1 MSNLASE
8 PEMMEDVVNES
19 PDTQDVVS
27 DDKFEIEIVDDTPE
41 GDRGRPRK
49 AEDAAPEIFN
59 DDELDKYSEG
69 VQKRFKK
76 MTYEANEQRRNKEEA
91 IRLREEALKY
101 AESIKAENER
111 LRKTLE
117 HGEETLVTQAK
128 GRVQAE
134 LDRAK
139 VAYKEAIDAGDSDLI
154 LEANDKVTALRIE
167 ADKINSYRPQ
177 KRPASQVQAPQY
189 QQQAPAR
196 PQPDARAIEWAKQNT
211 WFENPETPEM
221 TGYAYGV
228 HQKLVESGIDPNTD
242 QYYTQIDKA
251 MRQVFP
257 DKFDDGQVE
266 VQAPQRQGGSV
277 VAAPSRTTKKS
288 RTVRLTSTQA
298 SLAKRLGLSNE
309 QYAAQ
314 LMKDQSK

>member
-41 GDRGRPRK
+41 EDRGRPRK

-177 KRPASQVQAPQY
+177 KRPESQVQVPQY

-196 PQPDARAIEWAKQNT
+196 PQPDARAVEWAKQNT

-288 RTVRLTSTQA
+288 RTVRLTLTQA

-314 LMKDQSK
+314 LLKDQSK

>member
-8 PEMMEDVVNES
+8 PEMMEDFENES

-41 GDRGRPRK
+41 EDRGRPRK
-49 AEDAAPEIFN
+49 AEDAEPEIP
-59 DDELDKYSEG
+59 DEDELDKYSEG
-69 VQKRFKK
+69 VQKRMKK
-76 MTYEANEQRRNKEEA
+76 MTYEVNEQRRNKEEA

-111 LRKTLE
+111 LRQSLE
-117 HGEETLVTQAK
+117 QGEQTLVNQAK

-139 VAYKEAIDAGDSDLI
+139 VAYKEAIDSGDSDLI

-167 ADKINSYRPQ
+167 ADKIASYKPQ
-177 KRPASQVQAPQY
+177 KRPAPQPQPQY
-189 QQQAPAR
+189 QQQAPAV
-196 PQPDARAIEWAKQNT
+196 PQVDPRAVEWGKRNT
-211 WFENPETPEM
+211 WFEKDPEM
-221 TGYAYGV
+221 TGFAYGV
-228 HQKLVESGIDPNTD
+228 HQRLVQSGIDPNTD
-242 QYYTQIDKA
+242 RYYTEIDKA
-251 MRQVFP
+251 MKKVFP
-257 DKFDDGQVE
+257 DKFDDGQIE
-266 VQAPQRQGGSV
+266 EQAPQRQAGSV

>member
-8 PEMMEDVVNES
+8 PEMMEDVGNES

-41 GDRGRPRK
+41 EDRGRPRK
-49 AEDAAPEIFN
+49 AEDAEPEIP
-59 DDELDKYSEG
+59 DEDELDKYSEG
-69 VQKRFKK
+69 VQKRMKK
-76 MTYEANEQRRNKEEA
+76 MTYEVNEQRRNKEEA
-91 IRLREEALKY
+91 IRLREEALRY

-111 LRKTLE
+111 LRKSLE
-117 HGEETLVTQAK
+117 QGEQTLVNQAK

-139 VAYKEAIDAGDSDLI
+139 VAYKEAIDSGDSDLI

-167 ADKINSYRPQ
+167 ADKIDSYKPA
-177 KRPASQVQAPQY
+177 KRPAPQPQPQY
-189 QQQAPAR
+189 QQQAPAV
-196 PQPDARAIEWAKQNT
+196 PQVDPRAVEWGKRNT
-211 WFENPETPEM
+211 WFEKDPEM
-221 TGYAYGV
+221 TGFAYGV
-228 HQKLVESGIDPNTD
+228 HQRLVQSGIDPNTD
-242 QYYTQIDKA
+242 RYYTEIDKA
-251 MRQVFP
+251 MKKVFP
-257 DKFDDGQVE
+257 DKFDDGQIE
-266 VQAPQRQGGSV
+266 EQAPQRQAGSV

>member
-8 PEMMEDVVNES
+8 PEMMEDFENES

-41 GDRGRPRK
+41 EDRGRPRK
-49 AEDAAPEIFN
+49 AEDAEPEIP
-59 DDELDKYSEG
+59 DEDELDKYSEG
-69 VQKRFKK
+69 VQKRMKK
-76 MTYEANEQRRNKEEA
+76 MTYEVNEQRRNKEEA

-111 LRKTLE
+111 LRQSLE
-117 HGEETLVTQAK
+117 QGEQTLVNQAK

-139 VAYKEAIDAGDSDLI
+139 VAYKEAIDSGDSDLI

-167 ADKINSYRPQ
+167 ADKIASYKPQ
-177 KRPASQVQAPQY
+177 KRPAPQPQPQY
-189 QQQAPAR
+189 QQQAPAV
-196 PQPDARAIEWAKQNT
+196 PQVDPRAVEWGKRNT
-211 WFENPETPEM
+211 WFERDPEM
-221 TGYAYGV
+221 TGFAYGV
-228 HQKLVESGIDPNTD
+228 HQRLVQSGIDPNTD
-242 QYYTQIDKA
+242 RYYTEIDKA
-251 MRQVFP
+251 MKKVFP
-257 DKFDDGQVE
+257 DKFDDGQIE
-266 VQAPQRQGGSV
+266 EQAPQRQAGSV

>member
-8 PEMMEDVVNES
+8 PEMMEDIGNES
-19 PDTQDVVS
+19 PETQDVVS

-41 GDRGRPRK
+41 EDRGRPRK
-49 AEDAAPEIFN
+49 AEDAEPEIP
-59 DDELDKYSEG
+59 DEDELDKYSEG
-69 VQKRFKK
+69 VQKRMKK
-76 MTYEANEQRRNKEEA
+76 MTYEVNEQRRNKEEA

-111 LRKTLE
+111 LRQSLE
-117 HGEETLVTQAK
+117 QGEQTLVSQAK

-167 ADKINSYRPQ
+167 ADKIANYRPQ
-177 KRPASQVQAPQY
+177 KRPAPQPQPQY
-189 QQQAPAR
+189 QQQAPAK
-196 PQPDARAIEWAKQNT
+196 PQVDPRALEWGKKNT

-221 TGYAYGV
+221 TGYAYGL
-228 HQKLVESGIDPNTD
+228 HQKLVQSGIDPNTD
-242 QYYTQIDKA
+242 QYYTEIDKA
-251 MRQVFP
+251 MRRVFP

-298 SLAKRLGLSNE
+298 SLAKRLGLTNE

>member
-8 PEMMEDVVNES
+8 PEMMEDVGNES
-19 PDTQDVVS
+19 PETQDVVS

-41 GDRGRPRK
+41 EDRGRPRK
-49 AEDAAPEIFN
+49 AEDAEPEIP
-59 DDELDKYSEG
+59 DEDELDKYSEG
-69 VQKRFKK
+69 VQKRMKK
-76 MTYEANEQRRNKEEA
+76 MTYEVNEQRRNKEEA

-111 LRKTLE
+111 LRKSLE
-117 HGEETLVTQAK
+117 QGEQTLVNQAK

-139 VAYKEAIDAGDSDLI
+139 VAYKEAIDSGDSDLI

-167 ADKINSYRPQ
+167 ADKIESYKPA
-177 KRPASQVQAPQY
+177 KRPAPQPQPQY
-189 QQQAPAR
+189 QQQAPAV
-196 PQPDARAIEWAKQNT
+196 PQVDPRAVEWGKRNT
-211 WFENPETPEM
+211 WFEKDPEM
-221 TGYAYGV
+221 TGFAYGV
-228 HQKLVESGIDPNTD
+228 HQRLVQSGIDPNTD
-242 QYYTQIDKA
+242 QYYTEIDKA
-251 MRQVFP
+251 MKKVFP
-257 DKFDDGQVE
+257 DKFDDGQIE
-266 VQAPQRQGGSV
+266 EQAPQRQAGSV

>member
-1 MSNLASE
+1 M
-8 PEMMEDVVNES
+8 
-19 PDTQDVVS
+19 S

-41 GDRGRPRK
+41 EDRGRPRK
-49 AEDAAPEIFN
+49 AEDAEPEIP
-59 DDELDKYSEG
+59 DEDELDKYSEG
-69 VQKRFKK
+69 VQKRMKK
-76 MTYEANEQRRNKEEA
+76 MTYEVNEQRRNKEEA

-111 LRKTLE
+111 LRQSLE
-117 HGEETLVTQAK
+117 QGEQTLVNQAK

-139 VAYKEAIDAGDSDLI
+139 VAYKEAIDSGDSDLI

-167 ADKINSYRPQ
+167 ADKIASYKPQ
-177 KRPASQVQAPQY
+177 KRPAPQPQPQY
-189 QQQAPAR
+189 QQQAPAV
-196 PQPDARAIEWAKQNT
+196 PQVDPRAVEWGKRNT
-211 WFENPETPEM
+211 WFERDPEM
-221 TGYAYGV
+221 TGFAYGV
-228 HQKLVESGIDPNTD
+228 HQRLVQSGIDPNTD
-242 QYYTQIDKA
+242 RYYTEIDKA
-251 MRQVFP
+251 MKKVFP
-257 DKFDDGQVE
+257 DKFDDGQIE
-266 VQAPQRQGGSV
+266 EQAPQRQAGSV

>member
-8 PEMMEDVVNES
+8 PEMMEDVGNES

-41 GDRGRPRK
+41 EDRGRPRK
-49 AEDAAPEIFN
+49 AEDAEPEIP
-59 DDELDKYSEG
+59 DEDELDKYSEG
-69 VQKRFKK
+69 VQKRMKK
-76 MTYEANEQRRNKEEA
+76 MTYEVNEQRRNKEEA

-111 LRKTLE
+111 LRQSLE
-117 HGEETLVTQAK
+117 QGEQTLVNQAK

-139 VAYKEAIDAGDSDLI
+139 VAYKEAIDSGDSDLI

-167 ADKINSYRPQ
+167 ADKIASYKPQ
-177 KRPASQVQAPQY
+177 KRPAPQPQPQY
-189 QQQAPAR
+189 QQQAPAV
-196 PQPDARAIEWAKQNT
+196 PQVDPRAVEWGKRNT
-211 WFENPETPEM
+211 WFERDPEM
-221 TGYAYGV
+221 TGFAYGV
-228 HQKLVESGIDPNTD
+228 HQRLVQSGIDPNTD
-242 QYYTQIDKA
+242 QYYTEIDKA
-251 MRQVFP
+251 MKKVFP
-257 DKFDDGQVE
+257 DKFDDGQIE
-266 VQAPQRQGGSV
+266 EQAPQRQAGSV

>member
-8 PEMMEDVVNES
+8 PEMMEDVGNES
-19 PDTQDVVS
+19 PETQDVVS

-41 GDRGRPRK
+41 EDRGRPRK
-49 AEDAAPEIFN
+49 AEDAEPEIP
-59 DDELDKYSEG
+59 DEDELDKYSEG
-69 VQKRFKK
+69 VQKRMKK
-76 MTYEANEQRRNKEEA
+76 MTYEVNEQRRNKEEA

-111 LRKTLE
+111 LRQSLE
-117 HGEETLVTQAK
+117 QGEQTLVNQAK

-139 VAYKEAIDAGDSDLI
+139 VAYKEAIDSGDSDLI

-167 ADKINSYRPQ
+167 ADKIASYKPA
-177 KRPASQVQAPQY
+177 KRPEPQPQPQY
-189 QQQAPAR
+189 QQQAPAV
-196 PQPDARAIEWAKQNT
+196 PQVDPRAVEWGKRNT
-211 WFENPETPEM
+211 WFEKDPEM
-221 TGYAYGV
+221 TGFAYGV
-228 HQKLVESGIDPNTD
+228 HQRLVQSGIDPNTD
-242 QYYTQIDKA
+242 QYYTEIDKA
-251 MRQVFP
+251 MKKVFP
-257 DKFDDGQVE
+257 DKFDDGQIE
-266 VQAPQRQGGSV
+266 EQAPQRQAGSV

>member
-8 PEMMEDVVNES
+8 PEMTEDFENES

-41 GDRGRPRK
+41 EDRGRPRK
-49 AEDAAPEIFN
+49 AEDAEPEIP
-59 DDELDKYSEG
+59 DEDELDKYSEG
-69 VQKRFKK
+69 VQKRMKK
-76 MTYEANEQRRNKEEA
+76 MTYEVNEQRRNKEEA

-111 LRKTLE
+111 LRQSLE
-117 HGEETLVTQAK
+117 QGEQTLVNQAK

-139 VAYKEAIDAGDSDLI
+139 VAYKEAIDSGDSDLI

-167 ADKINSYRPQ
+167 ADKIASYKPQ
-177 KRPASQVQAPQY
+177 KRPAPQPQPQY
-189 QQQAPAR
+189 QQQAPAV
-196 PQPDARAIEWAKQNT
+196 PQVDPRAVEWGKRNT
-211 WFENPETPEM
+211 WFEKDPEM
-221 TGYAYGV
+221 TGFAYGV
-228 HQKLVESGIDPNTD
+228 HQRLVQSGIDPNTD
-242 QYYTQIDKA
+242 RYYTEIDKA
-251 MRQVFP
+251 MKKVFP
-257 DKFDDGQVE
+257 DKFDDGQIE
-266 VQAPQRQGGSV
+266 EQAPQRQAGSV

>member
-8 PEMMEDVVNES
+8 PEMMEDVGNES

-41 GDRGRPRK
+41 EDRGRPRK
-49 AEDAAPEIFN
+49 AEDAEPEIP
-59 DDELDKYSEG
+59 DEDELDKYSEG
-69 VQKRFKK
+69 VQKRMKK
-76 MTYEANEQRRNKEEA
+76 MTYEVNEQRRNKEEA
-91 IRLREEALKY
+91 IRLREEALRY

-111 LRKTLE
+111 LRKSLE
-117 HGEETLVTQAK
+117 QGEQTLVNQAK

-139 VAYKEAIDAGDSDLI
+139 VAYKEAIDSGDSDLI

-167 ADKINSYRPQ
+167 ADKIDSYKPA
-177 KRPASQVQAPQY
+177 KRPAPQPQPQY
-189 QQQAPAR
+189 QQQAPAV
-196 PQPDARAIEWAKQNT
+196 PQVDPRAVEWGKRNT
-211 WFENPETPEM
+211 WFEKDPEM
-221 TGYAYGV
+221 TGFAYGV
-228 HQKLVESGIDPNTD
+228 HQRLVQSGIDPNTD
-242 QYYTQIDKA
+242 QYYTEIDKA
-251 MRQVFP
+251 MKKVFP
-257 DKFDDGQVE
+257 DKFDDGQIE
-266 VQAPQRQGGSV
+266 EQAPQRQAGSV

>member
-8 PEMMEDVVNES
+8 PEMMEDVENES

-41 GDRGRPRK
+41 EDRGRPRK
-49 AEDAAPEIFN
+49 AEDADPEVFN

-101 AESIKAENER
+101 AESVKAENER

-117 HGEETLVTQAK
+117 QGEETLVTQAK

-139 VAYKEAIDAGDSDLI
+139 AAYKEAIDAGDSDLI
-154 LEANDKVTALRIE
+154 LEANDRVTALKIE
-167 ADKINSYRPQ
+167 ADKIANYKPV
-177 KRPASQVQAPQY
+177 KRPAPQAQPQY
-189 QQQAPAR
+189 QQQAPAA
-196 PQPDARAIEWAKQNT
+196 PQVDPRAVEWGKRNT
-211 WFENPETPEM
+211 WFEKDPEM
-221 TGYAYGV
+221 TGFAYGV
-228 HQKLVESGIDPNTD
+228 HQRLVQSGIDPNTD
-242 QYYTQIDKA
+242 QYYTEIDKA
-251 MRQVFP
+251 MKKVFP

>member
-8 PEMMEDVVNES
+8 PEMMEDVGNES
-19 PDTQDVVS
+19 PETQDVVS

-41 GDRGRPRK
+41 EDRGRPRK
-49 AEDAAPEIFN
+49 AEDAEPEIP
-59 DDELDKYSEG
+59 DEDELDKYSEG
-69 VQKRFKK
+69 VQKRMKK
-76 MTYEANEQRRNKEEA
+76 MTYEVNEQRRNKEEA

-111 LRKTLE
+111 LRQSLE
-117 HGEETLVTQAK
+117 QGEQTLVNQAK

-139 VAYKEAIDAGDSDLI
+139 VAYKEAIDSGDSDLI

-167 ADKINSYRPQ
+167 ADKIASYKPE
-177 KRPASQVQAPQY
+177 KRPAPQPQPQY
-189 QQQAPAR
+189 QQQAPAV
-196 PQPDARAIEWAKQNT
+196 PQVDPRAVEWGKRNT
-211 WFENPETPEM
+211 WFEKDPEM
-221 TGYAYGV
+221 TGFAYGV
-228 HQKLVESGIDPNTD
+228 HQRLVQSGIDPNTD
-242 QYYTQIDKA
+242 QYYTEIDKA
-251 MRQVFP
+251 MKKVFP
-257 DKFDDGQVE
+257 DKFDDGQIE
-266 VQAPQRQGGSV
+266 EQAPQRQAGSV

>member
-8 PEMMEDVVNES
+8 PEMMEDVGNES
-19 PDTQDVVS
+19 PETQDVVS

-41 GDRGRPRK
+41 EDRGRPRK
-49 AEDAAPEIFN
+49 AEDAEPEIP
-59 DDELDKYSEG
+59 DEDELDKYSEG
-69 VQKRFKK
+69 VQKRMKK
-76 MTYEANEQRRNKEEA
+76 MTYEVNEQRRNKEEA

-111 LRKTLE
+111 LRQSLE
-117 HGEETLVTQAK
+117 QGEQTLVNQAK

-139 VAYKEAIDAGDSDLI
+139 VAYKEAIDSGDSDLI

-167 ADKINSYRPQ
+167 ADKIASYKPQ
-177 KRPASQVQAPQY
+177 KRPAPQPQPQY
-189 QQQAPAR
+189 QQQAPAV
-196 PQPDARAIEWAKQNT
+196 PQVDPRAVEWGKRNT
-211 WFENPETPEM
+211 WFEKDPEM
-221 TGYAYGV
+221 TGFAYGV
-228 HQKLVESGIDPNTD
+228 HQRLVQSGIDPNTD
-242 QYYTQIDKA
+242 RYYTEIDKA
-251 MRQVFP
+251 MKKVFP
-257 DKFDDGQVE
+257 DKFDDGQIE
-266 VQAPQRQGGSV
+266 EQAPQRQAGSV

>member
-8 PEMMEDVVNES
+8 PEMMEDVGNES

-41 GDRGRPRK
+41 EDRGRPRK
-49 AEDAAPEIFN
+49 AEDAEPEIP
-59 DDELDKYSEG
+59 DEDELDKYSEG
-69 VQKRFKK
+69 VQKRMKK
-76 MTYEANEQRRNKEEA
+76 MTYEVNEQRRNKEEA

-111 LRKTLE
+111 LRQSLE
-117 HGEETLVTQAK
+117 QGEQTLVNQAK

-139 VAYKEAIDAGDSDLI
+139 VAYKEAIDSGDSDLI

-167 ADKINSYRPQ
+167 ADKIDSYKPA
-177 KRPASQVQAPQY
+177 KRPAPQPQPQY
-189 QQQAPAR
+189 QQQAPAV
-196 PQPDARAIEWAKQNT
+196 PQVDPRAVEWGKRNT
-211 WFENPETPEM
+211 WFEKDPEM
-221 TGYAYGV
+221 TGFAYGV
-228 HQKLVESGIDPNTD
+228 HQRLVQSGIDPNTD
-242 QYYTQIDKA
+242 QYYTEIDKA
-251 MRQVFP
+251 MKKVFP
-257 DKFDDGQVE
+257 DKFDDGQIE
-266 VQAPQRQGGSV
+266 EQAPQRQAGSV

>member
-8 PEMMEDVVNES
+8 PEMMEDVGNES

-41 GDRGRPRK
+41 EDRGRPRK
-49 AEDAAPEIFN
+49 AEDAEPEIP
-59 DDELDKYSEG
+59 DEDELDKYSEG
-69 VQKRFKK
+69 VQKRMKK
-76 MTYEANEQRRNKEEA
+76 MTYEVNEQRRNKEEA

-111 LRKTLE
+111 LRQSLE
-117 HGEETLVTQAK
+117 QGEQTLVSQAK

-139 VAYKEAIDAGDSDLI
+139 VAYKEAIDSGDSDLI

-167 ADKINSYRPQ
+167 ADKINSYKPA
-177 KRPASQVQAPQY
+177 KRPAPQPQPQY
-189 QQQAPAR
+189 QQQAPAV
-196 PQPDARAIEWAKQNT
+196 PQVDPRAVEWGKRNT
-211 WFENPETPEM
+211 WFERDPEM
-221 TGYAYGV
+221 TGFAYGV
-228 HQKLVESGIDPNTD
+228 HQRLVQSGIDPNTD
-242 QYYTQIDKA
+242 QYYTEIDKA
-251 MRQVFP
+251 MKKVFP
-257 DKFDDGQVE
+257 DKFDDGQIE
-266 VQAPQRQGGSV
+266 EQAPQRQAGSV

>member
-8 PEMMEDVVNES
+8 PEITEDFENES

-41 GDRGRPRK
+41 EDRGRPRK
-49 AEDAAPEIFN
+49 AEDAEPEIP
-59 DDELDKYSEG
+59 DEDELDKYSEG
-69 VQKRFKK
+69 VQKRMKK
-76 MTYEANEQRRNKEEA
+76 MTYEVNEQRRNKEEA
-91 IRLREEALKY
+91 IRLREEALRY

-111 LRKTLE
+111 LRKSLE
-117 HGEETLVTQAK
+117 QGEQTLVNQAK

-139 VAYKEAIDAGDSDLI
+139 VAYKEAIDSGDSDLI

-167 ADKINSYRPQ
+167 ADKIDSYKPA
-177 KRPASQVQAPQY
+177 KRPAPQPQPQY
-189 QQQAPAR
+189 QQQAPAV
-196 PQPDARAIEWAKQNT
+196 PQVDPRAVEWGKRNT
-211 WFENPETPEM
+211 WFEKDPEM
-221 TGYAYGV
+221 TGFAYGV
-228 HQKLVESGIDPNTD
+228 HQRLVQSGIDPNTD
-242 QYYTQIDKA
+242 QYYTEIDKA
-251 MRQVFP
+251 MKKVFP
-257 DKFDDGQVE
+257 DKFDDGQIE
-266 VQAPQRQGGSV
+266 EQAPQRQAGSV

>member
-8 PEMMEDVVNES
+8 PEMMEDVGNES

-41 GDRGRPRK
+41 EDRGRPRK
-49 AEDAAPEIFN
+49 AEDAEPEIP
-59 DDELDKYSEG
+59 DEDELDKYSEG
-69 VQKRFKK
+69 VQKRMKK
-76 MTYEANEQRRNKEEA
+76 MTYEVNEQRRNKEEA

-111 LRKTLE
+111 LRQSLE
-117 HGEETLVTQAK
+117 QGEQTLVNQAK

-139 VAYKEAIDAGDSDLI
+139 VAYKEAIDSGDSDLI

-167 ADKINSYRPQ
+167 ADKIASYKPQ
-177 KRPASQVQAPQY
+177 KRPAPQPQPQY
-189 QQQAPAR
+189 QQQAPAV
-196 PQPDARAIEWAKQNT
+196 PQVDPRAVEWGKRNT
-211 WFENPETPEM
+211 WFERDPEM
-221 TGYAYGV
+221 TGFAYGV
-228 HQKLVESGIDPNTD
+228 HQRLVQSGIDPNTD
-242 QYYTQIDKA
+242 RYYTEIDKA
-251 MRQVFP
+251 MKKVFP
-257 DKFDDGQVE
+257 DKFDDGQIE
-266 VQAPQRQGGSV
+266 EQAPQRQAGSV

>member
-8 PEMMEDVVNES
+8 PEITEDFENES

-41 GDRGRPRK
+41 EDRGRPRK
-49 AEDAAPEIFN
+49 AEDAEPEIP
-59 DDELDKYSEG
+59 DEDELDKYSEG
-69 VQKRFKK
+69 VQKRMKK
-76 MTYEANEQRRNKEEA
+76 MTYEVNEQRRNKEEA

-111 LRKTLE
+111 LRQSLE
-117 HGEETLVTQAK
+117 QGEQTLVNQAK

-139 VAYKEAIDAGDSDLI
+139 VAYKEAIDSGDSDLI

-167 ADKINSYRPQ
+167 ADKIASYKPQ
-177 KRPASQVQAPQY
+177 KRPAPQPQPQY
-189 QQQAPAR
+189 QQQAPAV
-196 PQPDARAIEWAKQNT
+196 PQVDPRAVEWGKRNT
-211 WFENPETPEM
+211 WFEKDPEM
-221 TGYAYGV
+221 TGFAYGV
-228 HQKLVESGIDPNTD
+228 HQRLVQSGIDPNTD
-242 QYYTQIDKA
+242 RYYTEIDKA
-251 MRQVFP
+251 MKKVFP
-257 DKFDDGQVE
+257 DKFDDGQIE
-266 VQAPQRQGGSV
+266 EQAPQRQAGSV

>member
-8 PEMMEDVVNES
+8 PEMMEDVGNES
-19 PDTQDVVS
+19 PETQDVVS

-41 GDRGRPRK
+41 EDRGRPRK
-49 AEDAAPEIFN
+49 AEDAEPEIP
-59 DDELDKYSEG
+59 DEDELDKYSEG
-69 VQKRFKK
+69 VQKRMKK
-76 MTYEANEQRRNKEEA
+76 MTYEVNEQRRNKEEA

-111 LRKTLE
+111 LRQSLE
-117 HGEETLVTQAK
+117 QGEQTLVNQAK

-139 VAYKEAIDAGDSDLI
+139 VAYKEAIDSGDSDLI

-167 ADKINSYRPQ
+167 ADKIASYKPQ
-177 KRPASQVQAPQY
+177 KRPAPQPQPQY
-189 QQQAPAR
+189 QQQAPAV
-196 PQPDARAIEWAKQNT
+196 PQVDPRAVEWGKRNT
-211 WFENPETPEM
+211 WFERDPEM
-221 TGYAYGV
+221 TGFAYGV
-228 HQKLVESGIDPNTD
+228 HQRLVQSGIDPNTD
-242 QYYTQIDKA
+242 RYYTEIDKA
-251 MRQVFP
+251 MKKVFP
-257 DKFDDGQVE
+257 DKFDDGQIE
-266 VQAPQRQGGSV
+266 EQAPQRQAGSV

>member
-1 MSNLASE
+1 
-8 PEMMEDVVNES
+8 
-19 PDTQDVVS
+19 
-27 DDKFEIEIVDDTPE
+27 
-41 GDRGRPRK
+41 
-49 AEDAAPEIFN
+49 
-59 DDELDKYSEG
+59 
-69 VQKRFKK
+69 
-76 MTYEANEQRRNKEEA
+76 MTYEVNEQRRNKEEA

-117 HGEETLVTQAK
+117 QGEETLVTQAK

-167 ADKINSYRPQ
+167 ADKIANYKPA
-177 KRPASQVQAPQY
+177 KRPAPQPQPQY
-189 QQQAPAR
+189 QQQAPAV
-196 PQPDARAIEWAKQNT
+196 PQVDPRAVEWGKRNT
-211 WFENPETPEM
+211 WFERDPEM
-221 TGYAYGV
+221 TGFAYGV
-228 HQKLVESGIDPNTD
+228 HQRLVQSGIDPNTD
-242 QYYTQIDKA
+242 QYYTEIDKA
-251 MRQVFP
+251 MKKVFP

-266 VQAPQRQGGSV
+266 VQAPQRQAGSV

>member
-8 PEMMEDVVNES
+8 PEITEDFENES

-41 GDRGRPRK
+41 EDRGRPRK
-49 AEDAAPEIFN
+49 AEDAEPEIP
-59 DDELDKYSEG
+59 DEDELDKYSEG
-69 VQKRFKK
+69 VQKRMKK
-76 MTYEANEQRRNKEEA
+76 MTYEVNEQRRNKEEA
-91 IRLREEALKY
+91 IRLREEALRY

-111 LRKTLE
+111 LRQSLE
-117 HGEETLVTQAK
+117 QGEQTLVNQAK

-139 VAYKEAIDAGDSDLI
+139 VAYKEAIDSGDSDLI

-167 ADKINSYRPQ
+167 ADKIDSYKPA
-177 KRPASQVQAPQY
+177 KRPAPQPQPQY
-189 QQQAPAR
+189 QQQAPAV
-196 PQPDARAIEWAKQNT
+196 PQVDPRAVEWGKRNT
-211 WFENPETPEM
+211 WFEKDPEM
-221 TGYAYGV
+221 TGFAYGV
-228 HQKLVESGIDPNTD
+228 HQRLVQSGIDPNTD
-242 QYYTQIDKA
+242 QYYTEIDKA
-251 MRQVFP
+251 MKKVFP
-257 DKFDDGQVE
+257 DKFDDGQIE
-266 VQAPQRQGGSV
+266 EQAPQRQAGSV

>member
-8 PEMMEDVVNES
+8 PEMMEDVGNES

-41 GDRGRPRK
+41 EDRGRPRK
-49 AEDAAPEIFN
+49 AEDAEPEIP
-59 DDELDKYSEG
+59 DEDELDKYSEG
-69 VQKRFKK
+69 VQKRMKK
-76 MTYEANEQRRNKEEA
+76 MTYEVNEQRRNKEEA

-111 LRKTLE
+111 LRQSLE
-117 HGEETLVTQAK
+117 QGEQTLVNQAK

-139 VAYKEAIDAGDSDLI
+139 VAYKEAIDSGDSDLI

-167 ADKINSYRPQ
+167 ADKIASYKPQ
-177 KRPASQVQAPQY
+177 KRPAPQPQPQY
-189 QQQAPAR
+189 QQQAPAV
-196 PQPDARAIEWAKQNT
+196 PQVDPRAVEWGKRNT
-211 WFENPETPEM
+211 WFEKDPEM
-221 TGYAYGV
+221 TGFAYGV
-228 HQKLVESGIDPNTD
+228 HQRLVQSGIDPNTD
-242 QYYTQIDKA
+242 RYYTEIDKA
-251 MRQVFP
+251 MKKVFP
-257 DKFDDGQVE
+257 DKFDDGQIE
-266 VQAPQRQGGSV
+266 EQAPQRQAGSV

>member
-8 PEMMEDVVNES
+8 PEMMEDFENES

-41 GDRGRPRK
+41 EDRGRPRK
-49 AEDAAPEIFN
+49 AEDAEPEIP
-59 DDELDKYSEG
+59 DEDELDKYSEG
-69 VQKRFKK
+69 VQKRMKK
-76 MTYEANEQRRNKEEA
+76 MTYEVNEQRRNKEEA

-111 LRKTLE
+111 LRQSLE
-117 HGEETLVTQAK
+117 QGEQTLVNQAK

-139 VAYKEAIDAGDSDLI
+139 VAYKEAIDSGDSDLI

-167 ADKINSYRPQ
+167 ADKIASYKPQ
-177 KRPASQVQAPQY
+177 KRPAPQPQPQY
-189 QQQAPAR
+189 QQQAPAV
-196 PQPDARAIEWAKQNT
+196 PQVDPRAVEWGKRNT
-211 WFENPETPEM
+211 WFEKDPEM
-221 TGYAYGV
+221 TGFAYGV
-228 HQKLVESGIDPNTD
+228 HQRLVQSGIDPNTD
-242 QYYTQIDKA
+242 QYYTEIDKA
-251 MRQVFP
+251 MKKVFP
-257 DKFDDGQVE
+257 DKFDDGQIE
-266 VQAPQRQGGSV
+266 EQAPQRQAGSV

>member
-1 MSNLASE
+1 M
-8 PEMMEDVVNES
+8 
-19 PDTQDVVS
+19 S

-41 GDRGRPRK
+41 EDRGRPRK
-49 AEDAAPEIFN
+49 AEDAEPEIP
-59 DDELDKYSEG
+59 DEDELDKYSEG
-69 VQKRFKK
+69 VQKRMKK
-76 MTYEANEQRRNKEEA
+76 MTYEVNEQRRNKEEA

-111 LRKTLE
+111 LRQSLE
-117 HGEETLVTQAK
+117 QGEQTLVNQAK

-139 VAYKEAIDAGDSDLI
+139 VAYKEAIDSGDSDLI

-167 ADKINSYRPQ
+167 ADKIASYKPQ
-177 KRPASQVQAPQY
+177 KRPAPQPQPQY
-189 QQQAPAR
+189 QQQAPAV
-196 PQPDARAIEWAKQNT
+196 PQVDPRAVEWGKRNT
-211 WFENPETPEM
+211 WFERDPEM
-221 TGYAYGV
+221 TGFAYGV
-228 HQKLVESGIDPNTD
+228 HQRLVQSGIDPNTD
-242 QYYTQIDKA
+242 QYYTEIDKA
-251 MRQVFP
+251 MKKVFP
-257 DKFDDGQVE
+257 DKFDDGQIE
-266 VQAPQRQGGSV
+266 EQAPQRQAGSV

>member
-8 PEMMEDVVNES
+8 PEMMEDIGNES
-19 PDTQDVVS
+19 PEAQDVVS

-41 GDRGRPRK
+41 EDRGRPRK
-49 AEDAAPEIFN
+49 AEDAEPEIP
-59 DDELDKYSEG
+59 DEDELDKYSEG
-69 VQKRFKK
+69 VQKRMKK
-76 MTYEANEQRRNKEEA
+76 MTYEVNEQRRNKEEA

-111 LRKTLE
+111 LRQSLE
-117 HGEETLVTQAK
+117 QGEQTLVNQAK

-139 VAYKEAIDAGDSDLI
+139 E
-154 LEANDKVTALRIE
+154 
-167 ADKINSYRPQ
+167 PQ
-177 KRPASQVQAPQY
+177 PQY
-189 QQQAPAR
+189 QQQAPAK
-196 PQPDARAIEWAKQNT
+196 PQVDPRALEWGKKNT

-228 HQKLVESGIDPNTD
+228 HQKLVQSGIDPNTD
-242 QYYTQIDKA
+242 QYYTEIDKA
-251 MRQVFP
+251 MRRVFP

-298 SLAKRLGLSNE
+298 SLAKRLGLTNE

>member
-8 PEMMEDVVNES
+8 PEMMEDVGNES

-41 GDRGRPRK
+41 EDRGRPRK
-49 AEDAAPEIFN
+49 AEDAEPEIP
-59 DDELDKYSEG
+59 DEDELDKYSEG
-69 VQKRFKK
+69 VQKRMKK
-76 MTYEANEQRRNKEEA
+76 MTYEVNEQRRNKEEA

-101 AESIKAENER
+101 AEAIKAENER
-111 LRKTLE
+111 LRQSLE
-117 HGEETLVTQAK
+117 QGEQTLVNQAK

-139 VAYKEAIDAGDSDLI
+139 VAYKEAIDSGDSDLI

-167 ADKINSYRPQ
+167 ADKIDSYKPA
-177 KRPASQVQAPQY
+177 KRPAPQPQPQY
-189 QQQAPAR
+189 QQQAPAV
-196 PQPDARAIEWAKQNT
+196 PQVDPRAVEWGKRNT
-211 WFENPETPEM
+211 WFEKDPEM
-221 TGYAYGV
+221 TGFAYGV
-228 HQKLVESGIDPNTD
+228 HQRLVQSGIDPNTD
-242 QYYTQIDKA
+242 QYYTEIDKA
-251 MRQVFP
+251 MKKVFP
-257 DKFDDGQVE
+257 DKFDDGQIE
-266 VQAPQRQGGSV
+266 EQAPQRQAGSV

>member
-8 PEMMEDVVNES
+8 PEMMEDVGNES

-41 GDRGRPRK
+41 EDRGRPRK
-49 AEDAAPEIFN
+49 AEDAEPEIP
-59 DDELDKYSEG
+59 DEDELDKYSEG
-69 VQKRFKK
+69 VQKRMKK
-76 MTYEANEQRRNKEEA
+76 MTYEVNEQRRNKEEA

-111 LRKTLE
+111 LRQSLE
-117 HGEETLVTQAK
+117 QGEQTLVNQAK

-139 VAYKEAIDAGDSDLI
+139 VAYKEAIDSGDSDLI

-167 ADKINSYRPQ
+167 ADKIASYKPQ
-177 KRPASQVQAPQY
+177 KRPAPQPQPQY
-189 QQQAPAR
+189 QQQAPAV
-196 PQPDARAIEWAKQNT
+196 PQVDPRAVEWGKRNT
-211 WFENPETPEM
+211 WFEKDPEM
-221 TGYAYGV
+221 TGFAYGV
-228 HQKLVESGIDPNTD
+228 HQRLVQSGIDPNTD
-242 QYYTQIDKA
+242 QYYTEIDKA
-251 MRQVFP
+251 MKKVFP
-257 DKFDDGQVE
+257 DKFDDGQIE
-266 VQAPQRQGGSV
+266 EQAPQRQAGSV

>member
-41 GDRGRPRK
+41 EDRGRPRK
-49 AEDAAPEIFN
+49 AEDAAPEVFN

-177 KRPASQVQAPQY
+177 KRPESQVQVPQY

-196 PQPDARAIEWAKQNT
+196 PQPDARAVEWAKQNT

>member
-8 PEMMEDVVNES
+8 PEMMEDVGNES

-41 GDRGRPRK
+41 EDRGRPRK
-49 AEDAAPEIFN
+49 AEDAAPETFD

-117 HGEETLVTQAK
+117 QGEETLVTQAK

-134 LDRAK
+134 LD
-139 VAYKEAIDAGDSDLI
+139 
-154 LEANDKVTALRIE
+154 
-167 ADKINSYRPQ
+167 
-177 KRPASQVQAPQY
+177 
-189 QQQAPAR
+189 
-196 PQPDARAIEWAKQNT
+196 
-211 WFENPETPEM
+211 
-221 TGYAYGV
+221 
-228 HQKLVESGIDPNTD
+228 
-242 QYYTQIDKA
+242 
-251 MRQVFP
+251 
-257 DKFDDGQVE
+257 
-266 VQAPQRQGGSV
+266 
-277 VAAPSRTTKKS
+277 
-288 RTVRLTSTQA
+288 
-298 SLAKRLGLSNE
+298 
-309 QYAAQ
+309 
-314 LMKDQSK
+314 QSKGSI

>member
-8 PEMMEDVVNES
+8 PEMTEDFENES

-41 GDRGRPRK
+41 EDRGRPRK
-49 AEDAAPEIFN
+49 AEDAEPEIP
-59 DDELDKYSEG
+59 DEDELDKYSEG
-69 VQKRFKK
+69 VQKRMKK
-76 MTYEANEQRRNKEEA
+76 MTYEVNEQRRNKEEA

-111 LRKTLE
+111 LRQSLE
-117 HGEETLVTQAK
+117 QGEQTLVNQAK

-139 VAYKEAIDAGDSDLI
+139 VAYKEAIDSGDSDLI

-167 ADKINSYRPQ
+167 ADKIASYKPQ
-177 KRPASQVQAPQY
+177 KRPAPQPQPQY
-189 QQQAPAR
+189 QQQAPAV
-196 PQPDARAIEWAKQNT
+196 PQVDPRAVEWGKRNT
-211 WFENPETPEM
+211 WFERDPEM
-221 TGYAYGV
+221 TGFAYGV
-228 HQKLVESGIDPNTD
+228 HQRLVQSGIDPNTD
-242 QYYTQIDKA
+242 RYYTEIDKA
-251 MRQVFP
+251 MKKVFP
-257 DKFDDGQVE
+257 DKFDDGQIE
-266 VQAPQRQGGSV
+266 EQAPQRQAGSV